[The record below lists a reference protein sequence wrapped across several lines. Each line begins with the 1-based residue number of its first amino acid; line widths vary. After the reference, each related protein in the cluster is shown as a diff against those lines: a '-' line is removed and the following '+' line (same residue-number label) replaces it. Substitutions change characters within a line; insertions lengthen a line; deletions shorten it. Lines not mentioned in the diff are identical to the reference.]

1 MPPSVSIIIP
11 CYNEQ
16 DTIRGLLEAIS
27 RQTYPRSA
35 IEVVIADGLSSDG
48 TRKEIADF
56 AKDKPD
62 LSIQMVD
69 NPKRIIPAALNRA
82 LAEAKGEIIVRLDA
96 HCLPYPDYVER
107 CVADLEAGLGKNVGG
122 NWEIHPGAKTW
133 LAASI
138 AAAAAHP
145 LGAGDA
151 LYRRA
156 ARAAAVDTVPFGAFK
171 RDLLALVGFFDESLL
186 TNEDY
191 EFNVRVRKT
200 GGRIWL
206 DPAIRSVYFARATLP
221 ELARQYARY
230 GYWKARMLRRYP
242 GTVRARQAL
251 PPLFVASLVL
261 GAVLAILFPIFRIL
275 LAAEVLIYL
284 LALLSAGVQ
293 AAYAQR
299 RAYLVFGLGLAIA
312 CMHLSWGMGFL
323 WSMIKGIFIPE
334 DSKKRR

>member
-1 MPPSVSIIIP
+1 MHPSVSIIIP

-16 DTIRGLLEAIS
+16 DTIRALLEAIS

-48 TRKEIADF
+48 TRKEVADF
-56 AKDKPD
+56 ARDRPD
-62 LSIQMVD
+62 LPIRVVD
-69 NPKRIIPAALNRA
+69 NPKRIIPAALNCA

-107 CVADLEAGLGKNVGG
+107 SVADLEAGLGQNVGG
-122 NWEIHPGAKTW
+122 SWEIRAGAKSW

-151 LYRRA
+151 LYRHA
-156 ARAAAVDTVPFGAFK
+156 TRAAAVDTVPFGAFK
-171 RDLLALVGFFDESLL
+171 RELLAVVGFFDESLL

-206 DPAIRSVYFARATLP
+206 DPAIRSVYFARASLP
-221 ELARQYARY
+221 GLASQYARY

-242 GTVRARQAL
+242 GTVRTRQAL
-251 PPLFVASLVL
+251 PPLFVASLVM
-261 GAVLAILFPIFRIL
+261 GALLAILFPFFRIL
-275 LAAEVLIYL
+275 LAGEVLIYL
-284 LALLSAGVQ
+284 LALLAAGVQ
-293 AAYAQR
+293 AAYAKR

-312 CMHLSWGMGFL
+312 CMHLSWGTGFL
-323 WSMIKGIFIPE
+323 WSMIKAIFIPE
-334 DSKKRR
+334 DSKKRK

>member
-1 MPPSVSIIIP
+1 MPPTVSILVP

-16 DTIRGLLEAIS
+16 DTIRGLLEAVS
-27 RQTYPRSA
+27 QQTYPLSA
-35 IEVVIADGLSSDG
+35 MEVVIADGHSSDR
-48 TRKEIADF
+48 TRQAISDF
-56 AKDKPD
+56 ALSRPD
-62 LSIQMVD
+62 LPIKIVD
-69 NPKRIIPAALNRA
+69 NPQRTIPAALNRA
-82 LAEAKGEIIVRLDA
+82 LAEAQGEILIRLDA
-96 HCLPYPDYVER
+96 HSLPYPDYVER
-107 CVADLEAGLGKNVGG
+107 CVADLEAGLGANVGG
-122 NWEIHPGAKTW
+122 SWEIRPSAKTW
-133 LAASI
+133 LAGSI

-151 LYRRA
+151 LYRHA
-156 ARAAAVDTVPFGAFK
+156 TRAAAVDTVPFGAFK
-171 RDLLALVGFFDESLL
+171 RELLALVGFFDETLL

-200 GGRIWL
+200 GGIIWL

-242 GTVRARQAL
+242 GTLRARQGL

-261 GAVLAILFPIFRIL
+261 GALLACFLPAFRFLLAGELGIYILVL
-275 LAAEVLIYL
+275 LAAGLH
-284 LALLSAGVQ
+284 

-299 RAYLVFGLGLAIA
+299 RGYLAVGLGLAIA

-323 WSMIKGIFIPE
+323 WSMIKRIFIPKE
-334 DSKKRR
+334 SKRK

>member
-16 DTIRGLLEAIS
+16 DTIRGLLEAVC
-27 RQTYPRSA
+27 RQTYPRPA
-35 IEVVIADGLSSDG
+35 MEVVIADGLSSDG
-48 TRKEIADF
+48 TRQVISDF
-56 AKDKPD
+56 ARSHPE
-62 LSIQMVD
+62 LSIQVVD
-69 NPKRIIPAALNRA
+69 NPRRIIPAALNRA
-82 LAEAKGEIIVRLDA
+82 LAEAKGEIIIRLDA
-96 HCLPYPDYVER
+96 HSLPYPDYVER

-122 NWEIHPGAKTW
+122 SWEIHPGAKTW
-133 LAASI
+133 LATSI

-151 LYRRA
+151 LYRHATRA
-156 ARAAAVDTVPFGAFK
+156 ASVDTVPFGAFK
-171 RDLLALVGFFDESLL
+171 RDLLALVGSFDESLL

-206 DPAIRSVYFARATLP
+206 DPAIRSIYFARPTLL

-242 GTVRARQAL
+242 GTVRARQGL

-261 GAVLAILFPIFRIL
+261 GTVLAIFLPVFRLL
-275 LAAEVLIYL
+275 LAAELLIYILVLI
-284 LALLSAGVQ
+284 AAGAH

-299 RAYLVFGLGLAIA
+299 RAYLVFGLGLAIG
-312 CMHLSWGMGFL
+312 CMHLAWGTGFL
-323 WSMIKGIFIPE
+323 WSMIRRIFIPE
-334 DSKKRR
+334 DSLRQ